1 MGQVTCTP
9 EESTMIDEMVKEL
22 IFKTKVIILYNDDH
36 NSFEHVI
43 HCLMKYC
50 GHGMIQA
57 EQCANIVHNKG
68 KTDIKHGDLKKLKPI
83 YEALQE
89 NGLSVKIEE

>member
-1 MGQVTCTP
+1 MGLVTCTP
-9 EESTMIDEMVKEL
+9 EESTMIDELVKEL
-22 IFKTKVIILYNDDH
+22 ISKTKVIILYNDDH
-36 NSFEHVI
+36 NTFPHVI
-43 HCLMKYC
+43 KCLMKYC
-50 GHGMIQA
+50 GHAMIQA
-57 EQCANIVHNKG
+57 EQCAMIVHSNG